1 MYQVSRFSNFS
12 SGGKSY
18 CCCTRT
24 TEFVIK
30 FIYREKWRGVTDL
43 TGEDWNQSVWDG
55 TQLFSPPFFVVDTIE
70 MKIRWKNLPKSGHWT
85 YWEPPCYNREMASF
99 SKFRPKVILA
109 SVSLTVIFHLCLLSL
124 SLSLSLPLPIS
135 LSLQFSLSS
144 LSSLQ
149 VCVCVFSFL
158 PVSKL
163 LSTYFVIWLDGPSYF
178 IFLPSFLSSVTLKY
192 LPSLFSS
199 SKRQKLLDLRY
210 WKHLAWK
217 LCCFKIQI

>member
-1 MYQVSRFSNFS
+1 MIKNRHSISPIITAMYQVSRFSNFS

-85 YWEPPCYNREMASF
+85 YWEPPFYNREMASF
-99 SKFRPKVILA
+99 LKFRPKVILA

-124 SLSLSLPLPIS
+124 SLSPSPYFFISSIHRFLSLLPS
-135 LSLQFSLSS
+135 G
-144 LSSLQ
+144 
-149 VCVCVFSFL
+149 VCVCVFFLASF
-158 PVSKL
+158 
-163 LSTYFVIWLDGPSYF
+163 
-178 IFLPSFLSSVTLKY
+178 
-192 LPSLFSS
+192 
-199 SKRQKLLDLRY
+199 
-210 WKHLAWK
+210 
-217 LCCFKIQI
+217 